1 MQLPDLATRPSGAP
15 SSPSPQALRC
25 QQRHNV
31 RRSGQPGRRAVVF
44 AHGYGCDQQ
53 VWRQVAPAF
62 EADHEV
68 LLFDYA
74 GCGGAELAAYDVQRH
89 ATLLGHAQD
98 LIELVEAAGLEQPV
112 LVAHSVSTMIGV
124 VAARLRPQL
133 FSALALVAPNPC
145 YLNRPGYVGGFEADD
160 IDELLDT
167 LDSNYFSWARMMA
180 PVIMGNA
187 DRPELGQ
194 ALANSFCSTNP
205 AVARHFAHVTF
216 LADHRADLAEVQP
229 PCLLLQCTDD
239 ALAPLAVGDYLQQQ
253 LPRAE
258 LHRLAATGHC
268 PHLSAPQETTDVL
281 RRFIDRL
288 PRDAAPVPR

>member
-1 MQLPDLATRPSGAP
+1 MNVLD
-15 SSPSPQALRC
+15 
-25 QQRHNV
+25 RHNV
-31 RRSGQPGRRAVVF
+31 RRLNAGHPRAIVF

-74 GCGGAELAAYDVQRH
+74 GCGGADLAAYDLQRH
-89 ATLLGHAQD
+89 GSLLGHAQD
-98 LIELVEAAGLEQPV
+98 LIAVCEAAGLDRPV

-124 VAARLRPQL
+124 VAARLRPDL

-145 YLNRPGYVGGFEADD
+145 YVNQPGYVGGFEADD

-180 PVIMGNA
+180 PVIMGHA

-194 ALANSFCSTNP
+194 ALANSFCATNP
-205 AVARHFAHVTF
+205 AVARHFARVTF
-216 LADHRADLAEVQP
+216 LADHRADLAHVQP
-229 PCLLLQCTDD
+229 PCLLLQCADD

-253 LPRAE
+253 LPRGE
-258 LHRLAATGHC
+258 LLRLRATGHC
-268 PHLSAPQETTDVL
+268 PHLSAPQETTAAL
-281 RRFIDRL
+281 RRFVDRL
-288 PRDAAPVPR
+288 HGGAAAR

>member
-1 MQLPDLATRPSGAP
+1 MNVLD
-15 SSPSPQALRC
+15 
-25 QQRHNV
+25 RHNV
-31 RRSGQPGRRAVVF
+31 RRFNTGQSRAIVF

-62 EADHEV
+62 ESDHEL
-68 LLFDYA
+68 LLFDYS
-74 GCGGAELAAYDVQRH
+74 GCGGADLGSYDLQRH
-89 ATLLGHAQD
+89 ATLHGHAQD
-98 LIELVEAAGLEQPV
+98 LIAVVEAAGLQRPV

-124 VAARLRPQL
+124 VAAGLRPEL

-145 YLNRPGYVGGFEADD
+145 YLNRPGYTGGFEEDD

-180 PVIMGNA
+180 PVIMGNP

-194 ALANSFCSTNP
+194 ALANSFCSTHP
-205 AVARHFAHVTF
+205 SVARHFARVTF
-216 LADHRADLAEVQP
+216 LADHRADLPGVQP

-253 LPRAE
+253 LPHAE
-258 LHRLAATGHC
+258 LVRLRATGHC
-268 PHLSAPQETTDVL
+268 PHLSAPEETTAAL
-281 RRFIDRL
+281 RSFIDRL
-288 PRDAAPVPR
+288 PAAAPAPVR